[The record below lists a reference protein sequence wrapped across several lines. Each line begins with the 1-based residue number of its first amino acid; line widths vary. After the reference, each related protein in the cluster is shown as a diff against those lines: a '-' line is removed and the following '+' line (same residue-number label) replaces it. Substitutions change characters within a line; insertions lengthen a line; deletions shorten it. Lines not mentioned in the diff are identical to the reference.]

1 MAVLVKICGLT
12 DRESLRAAV
21 EAGADMIGLTF
32 YPPSPRAV
40 TPEQAA
46 VLARDVTF
54 SGDVAGGP
62 VGGPVRVALAVD
74 PDDALIDAIVGTGV
88 IDMIQLHGRETPER
102 VAAIRTRTGLPV
114 MKALRVADA
123 EDVAGAAAYDGV
135 ADRILFDAKAPKGMT
150 GALPGGNGLSF
161 DWHLLDGL
169 SIETPW
175 MLAGG
180 LNPENVAEAIRLT
193 GAPGVDTVSGVEDR
207 PGVKNLAKIRAFIE
221 AARGA

>member
-12 DRESLRAAV
+12 DAASLRTAV

-40 TPEQAA
+40 TPDQAA
-46 VLARDVTF
+46 ALARDV
-54 SGDVAGGP
+54 GGSS
-62 VGGPVRVALAVD
+62 GGPVRVALAVD

-88 IDMIQLHGRETPER
+88 IDMIQLHGHESPER
-102 VAAIRTRTGLPV
+102 VAEIRRRTGLPV
-114 MKALRVADA
+114 MKALRVASA

-169 SIETPW
+169 SIKTPW

-180 LNPENVAEAIRLT
+180 LNPENVADAIRLT

-221 AARGA
+221 AARRA